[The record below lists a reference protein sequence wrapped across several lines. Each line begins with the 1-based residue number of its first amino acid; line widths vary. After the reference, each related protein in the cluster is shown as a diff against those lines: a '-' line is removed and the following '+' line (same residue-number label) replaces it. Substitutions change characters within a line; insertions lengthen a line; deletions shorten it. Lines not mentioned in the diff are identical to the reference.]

1 MRAIVIT
8 GPGGPEVLRVRELPD
23 PVPAEDE
30 VLIRVEAFGV
40 NHAETHMRK
49 GEWPEATT
57 VSGIEC
63 AGTVAADPSGRLAEG
78 MTVVALMGG
87 MGRTRNGSYAEY
99 VAAPEANVVP
109 VRTSLGWADLAAIPE
124 SYATAWSALTGNL
137 ELMPG
142 QSLLVR
148 GATSALG
155 QAAVN
160 IASDAGATV
169 LATTRR
175 ADRAEPLRSLGARHV
190 VIDGVQIA
198 ACARAGYT
206 ITSDAWYPIASQS
219 GPLVSRGQATVP
231 DLCGGGQARLRQRRH
246 LHRHLRALA
255 PVPAAWQPPG
265 LTDGAV
271 VRRTRSSGRP
281 GRR

>member
-148 GATSALG
+148 GAASALG
-155 QAAVN
+155 QAAVEHRQ
-160 IASDAGATV
+160 
-169 LATTRR
+169 RR
-175 ADRAEPLRSLGARHV
+175 GRHRARHHPPRRPGRAAALARGPTYV
-190 VIDGVQIA
+190 VIDG
-198 ACARAGYT
+198 
-206 ITSDAWYPIASQS
+206 
-219 GPLVSRGQATVP
+219 GPDR
-231 DLCGGGQARLRQRRH
+231 RLRAAPPTRSLQTPGIPSPASPARWSLVARPPCRTCAAAVRHGCDKGGTFTATFGRSPRCRRH
-246 LHRHLRALA
+246 GSLQA
-255 PVPAAWQPPG
+255 
-265 LTDGAV
+265 
-271 VRRTRSSGRP
+271 
-281 GRR
+281 